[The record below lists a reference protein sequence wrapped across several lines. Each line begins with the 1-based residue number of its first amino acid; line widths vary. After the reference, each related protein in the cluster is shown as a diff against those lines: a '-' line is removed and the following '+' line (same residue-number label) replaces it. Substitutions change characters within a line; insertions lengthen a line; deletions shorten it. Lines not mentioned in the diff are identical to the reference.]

1 MLAKLLLASAAL
13 LTTAA
18 MAGPLPLAEAQL
30 DARGT
35 AKVDWR
41 KNAFGL
47 RFDDP
52 HHDSGVRILPPAGS
66 DHWDFSEGRAVS
78 LDIKNLSRDR
88 QLRITV
94 HLSSGE
100 AGTKA
105 FAMVN
110 GGIAL
115 NPGEKR
121 TVRVHIPHRAIYD
134 SPEGVPG
141 PRTIDSSRVNWIA
154 LDMQW
159 PFEGAAPGLVDCEV
173 SNLRIEGAA
182 DTAAAVPAEKFFPF
196 IDRYGQYVHGDWPEK
211 IRSDADLV
219 KAREREAAAL
229 AKVRRPSAW
238 NRFGGW
244 AKGPQL
250 EATGYFRTEKYQ
262 GKWWLVDPEGRLF
275 FSHGLDV
282 LQASTDATKT
292 TRHERWFDFPV
303 KTTEAP
309 FNAWNLEIKY
319 GTKDYGPAYYQTLAD
334 RMDAWGF
341 NTVGNWSR
349 SELMSL
355 RRAPYAMQLTD
366 YDYALPRI
374 AGGKIKFYDVFDP
387 AYVKAMA
394 DLIPNAI
401 KKNPFVEESLTD
413 PWCIGY
419 FIDNELNYGNRGR
432 QIFGDIVLK
441 SPAKQAAKREFVRDL
456 RAKYDTIEK
465 LNASWKT
472 DYAGWDALLERTD
485 VPESKGYKADSNVFF
500 EKAVDQYFRLCRDAI
515 KSRAPHRLY
524 LGSRFISTDAVRP
537 ALFKAS
543 KQYCDVLTV
552 NVYAHSV
559 ANLGVGVDFPDM
571 PVIIG
576 EFHFGILDRGM
587 FAPGLV
593 PTGITQKERALAY
606 TRFLQGALA
615 NPNIVGAHWFQYRDQ
630 PLTGRWDGEGYQ
642 IGFVD
647 VADTPY
653 EELAKASREI
663 GEKMYRYR
671 LRGKLR
677 NRM

>member
-1 MLAKLLLASAAL
+1 MLAKIL
-13 LTTAA
+13 LTSVTLLTAA
-18 MAGPLPLAEAQL
+18 IAGPLPLAETQISPQGS
-30 DARGT
+30 AR
-35 AKVDWR
+35 VDWHG
-41 KNAFGL
+41 KKFQL

-52 HHDSGVRILPPAGS
+52 GHESGVRFLPPAGS
-66 DHWDFSEGRAVS
+66 DHWDFSDGRAICV
-78 LDIKNLSRDR
+78 DIKNLSRDR

-94 HLSSGE
+94 HLSSGDL
-100 AGTKA
+100 GSKA
-105 FAMVN
+105 FMMVN
-110 GGIAL
+110 GGVAL
-115 NPGEKR
+115 NPREKR
-121 TVRVHIPHRAIYD
+121 TVRVNIPHRAIYD
-134 SPEGVPG
+134 NPAGIPG
-141 PRTIDSSRVNWIA
+141 PRTIDSTRVNWIA

-159 PFEGAAPGLVDCEV
+159 PFEGAARGLVDCEV

-182 DTAAAVPAEKFFPF
+182 DIAAAVTEDKFFPF

-211 IRSDADLV
+211 IHSDADLV
-219 KAREREAAAL
+219 KAREQEAAAL
-229 AKVRRPSAW
+229 AKTKRPAAW

-250 EATGYFRTEKYQ
+250 EATGHFRTAKYQ
-262 GKWWLVDPEGRLF
+262 GKWWLVDPDGRLF

-282 LQASTDATKT
+282 MQASTDATKST
-292 TRHERWFDFPV
+292 KHEHWFNFPV
-303 KTTEAP
+303 KHADLP
-309 FNAWNLEIKY
+309 FNAWNLEKKY
-319 GTKDYGPAYYQTLAD
+319 GAKDFAPAYYDTMAR

-341 NTVGNWSR
+341 NTIGNWSR
-349 SELMSL
+349 TEIMSL

-387 AYVKAMA
+387 AYIKAMA

-441 SPAKQAAKREFVRDL
+441 SPAKQAAKREFVNYL
-456 RAKYDTIEK
+456 RAKYGSVEK
-465 LNASWKT
+465 LNTSWKT
-472 DYAGWDALLERTD
+472 NYDGWDALLAGVE
-485 VPESKGYKADSNVFF
+485 VPGSKGYKADSDVFF

-515 KSRAPHRLY
+515 KTRAPHRLY

-537 ALFKAS
+537 VLYRAS
-543 KQYCDVLTV
+543 KKYSDVLTV

-559 ANLGVGVDFPDM
+559 ANLGVGTDFPDM

-587 FAPGLV
+587 FAAGLV
-593 PTGITQKERALAY
+593 PTGLTQQERALAY
-606 TRFLQGALA
+606 TRFLQGALV
-615 NPNIVGAHWFQYRDQ
+615 NPNIVGAHWFQFRDQ

-653 EELAKASREI
+653 AELAAAAREV

-671 LRGKLR
+671 LRGKLKDR
-677 NRM
+677 F